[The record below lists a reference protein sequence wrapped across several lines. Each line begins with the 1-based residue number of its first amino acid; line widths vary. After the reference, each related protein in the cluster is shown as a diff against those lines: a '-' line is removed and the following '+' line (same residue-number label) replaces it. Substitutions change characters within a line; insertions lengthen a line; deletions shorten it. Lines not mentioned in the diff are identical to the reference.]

1 MKKIKVWLLGILVTF
16 IVPISVNAE
25 SYTFDDMTCELD
37 DNYNVTV
44 KENIDT
50 ATYIPLEY
58 SKEELIE
65 FFDKGEY
72 SLFALNEDDS
82 NLRLKISTSSEC
94 GNMATD
100 EEEMNQCMP
109 DAISELKEKE
119 ETDLVNDDTFISKNG
134 IRYYTLEYFKFGST
148 ILNVTTS
155 YNNVV
160 YTFTLATSN
169 SMEDIETHAKE
180 IMDSVTLNGFEPV
193 SENTSNDL
201 KENKKT
207 ENEEESNMNIVVIG
221 VVLGII
227 AIGGISIYVYKK
239 KNK

>member
-1 MKKIKVWLLGILVTF
+1 MKKIKVLLLGILVTF

-72 SLFALNEDDS
+72 SMFALNEDDS

-119 ETDLVNDDTFISKNG
+119 ETDLVHDDTFISKNG

-160 YTFTLATSN
+160 YTFRLATSN
-169 SMEDIETHAKE
+169 SMEDIENHAKE

-201 KENKKT
+201 KENNKI
-207 ENEEESNMNIVVIG
+207 ENKEESNMSIVVIG
-221 VVLGII
+221 VVLGVI